1 MKSTKKEIKF
11 GDNIASLG
19 PTPDRTVWEC
29 ICKEREAF
37 GKGGRPGRT
46 QGPGCP
52 GSSSDFIPRTI

>member
-11 GDNIASLG
+11 GANIASLG

-37 GKGGRPGRT
+37 GKGGEGREDPRSWM
-46 QGPGCP
+46 PGCE
-52 GSSSDFIPRTI
+52 F